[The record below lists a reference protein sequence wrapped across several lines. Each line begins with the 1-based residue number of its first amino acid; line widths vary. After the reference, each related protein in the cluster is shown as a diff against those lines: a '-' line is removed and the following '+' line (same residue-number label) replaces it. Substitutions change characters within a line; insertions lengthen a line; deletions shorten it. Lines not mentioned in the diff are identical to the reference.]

1 MNLKQLL
8 NQGKLRPHKTSKNEI
23 NNLLGLAKRDINDAK
38 VKEISADRRF
48 AIAYNAVLQLATIL
62 LYCKGYKP
70 EGAGHHFTIFQAM
83 KEVMGAGYYKLA
95 DYFDSCRTKRN
106 VTDYGYV
113 GGISEAE
120 VEELIGEA
128 ERFLEVIL
136 NWLKTNYLIFLKK

>member
-1 MNLKQLL
+1 VNLKQLL
-8 NQGKLRPHKTSKNEI
+8 NQGKLRPHKTSEKEI

-38 VKEISADRRF
+38 VKEISTDRRF

-62 LYCKGYKP
+62 LYRKGYKP

-83 KEVMGAGYYKLA
+83 KEVMGASYYKLA
-95 DYFDSCRTKRN
+95 DYFDSCRAKRN

-120 VEELIGEA
+120 VEELVREA

-136 NWLKTNYLIFLKK
+136 NWLRNS

>member
-1 MNLKQLL
+1 
-8 NQGKLRPHKTSKNEI
+8 KTSEKEI

-38 VKEISADRRF
+38 VEEISTDRRF

-70 EGAGHHFTIFQAM
+70 EGPGHHFTIFQAM
-83 KEVMGAGYYKLA
+83 KEVMGVSYYKLA
-95 DYFDSCRTKRN
+95 DYFDSCRAKRN
-106 VTDYGYV
+106 MTDYGYV

-120 VEELIGEA
+120 VEELIREA

-136 NWLKTNYLIFLKK
+136 NWLRNS